1 MSAIHRPQSLRCDT
15 SGKCPLTYYRYTKPR
30 IQAEYTLFCTKVKL
44 FCEPKLRPFSKKM
57 GAFAV
62 GGLLLRG
69 GGGGGQALGV
79 TVKVA
84 PAEGRLGNYL
94 KFYTN

>member
-1 MSAIHRPQSLRCDT
+1 MVL
-15 SGKCPLTYYRYTKPR
+15 LT
-30 IQAEYTLFCTKVKL
+30 
-44 FCEPKLRPFSKKM
+44 
-57 GAFAV
+57 V